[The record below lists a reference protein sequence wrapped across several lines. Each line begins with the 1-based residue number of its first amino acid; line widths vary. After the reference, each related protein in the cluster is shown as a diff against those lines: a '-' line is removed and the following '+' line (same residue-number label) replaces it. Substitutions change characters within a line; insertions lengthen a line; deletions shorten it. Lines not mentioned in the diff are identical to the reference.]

1 MGDAEQNTSGRDSSG
16 RQNNSIS
23 TVVKDFDYDLT
34 MLNGVCAPKV
44 GGCRKNYVCSFICSV
59 DVDTLCVI
67 WLIFMYGIN
76 YGLLDF
82 RPFTMGVS

>member
-44 GGCRKNYVCSFICSV
+44 GGCRKNYVCYFICSV
-59 DVDTLCVI
+59 DVEEDVDVDVDVDRCRLRSYANRLRRC
-67 WLIFMYGIN
+67 
-76 YGLLDF
+76 LD
-82 RPFTMGVS
+82 